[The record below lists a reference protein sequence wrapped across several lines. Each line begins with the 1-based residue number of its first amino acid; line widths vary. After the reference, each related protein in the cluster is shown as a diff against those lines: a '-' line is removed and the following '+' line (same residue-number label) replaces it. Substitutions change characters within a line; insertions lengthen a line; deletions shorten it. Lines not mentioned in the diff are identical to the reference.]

1 MFNYQRKN
9 SHIIFKV
16 WYLQVSKSIDEGW
29 VKKILEEFW
38 MTFAINHISTPASPN
53 DGIFQGDTKE
63 KVDKILERV
72 KGSKLMKVKQ
82 GVLGLKGNKYFVW
95 KDWGPL
101 AWWDFDE
108 KDKKVVSSDSNP
120 YTLQPK

>member
-1 MFNYQRKN
+1 
-9 SHIIFKV
+9 
-16 WYLQVSKSIDEGW
+16 
-29 VKKILEEFW
+29 

-63 KVDKILERV
+63 KVDKILEKV

-108 KDKKVVSSDSNP
+108 KDKKVLSFVSNP
-120 YTLQPK
+120 YNLQPIISYNS

>member
-1 MFNYQRKN
+1 
-9 SHIIFKV
+9 
-16 WYLQVSKSIDEGW
+16 
-29 VKKILEEFW
+29 

-63 KVDKILERV
+63 KVDKILEKV

-95 KDWGPL
+95 KDWGPI

-108 KDKKVVSSDSNP
+108 KDNKVESMNNISNVILHYP
-120 YTLQPK
+120 LFQAASVAGFLFLFFSLS

>member
-1 MFNYQRKN
+1 MLNYETKY
-9 SHIIFKV
+9 SPIIFNF
-16 WYLQVSKSIDEGW
+16 WHFQASKSIDDGW
-29 VKKILEEFW
+29 VKNILEEFW
-38 MTFAINHISTPASPN
+38 MTFAINHISIPASPN

-63 KVDKILERV
+63 KVAKILEKV
-72 KGSKLMKVKQ
+72 KGAKLMKVKQ

-120 YTLQPK
+120 YTLQPI